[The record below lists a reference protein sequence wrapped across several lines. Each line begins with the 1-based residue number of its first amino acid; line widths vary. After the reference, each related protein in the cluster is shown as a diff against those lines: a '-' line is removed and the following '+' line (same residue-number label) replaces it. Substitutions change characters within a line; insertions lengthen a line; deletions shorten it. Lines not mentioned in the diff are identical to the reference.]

1 MKIQKSTIY
10 FVIGFILLLLLGY
23 AAYYTFSGSQYIS
36 AKKAKQMIKSKEIVH
51 VIDVRTQAE
60 WNLGHY
66 KNAIHFPSANINQE
80 SIKKVLPK
88 MNVKKTD
95 GILTYCNSGQR
106 ARAAAEK
113 LEKAGY
119 KNTYYIA
126 GNHLTIQ

>member
-10 FVIGFILLLLLGY
+10 LVVGLILLFFLGY

-36 AKKAKQMIKSKEIVH
+36 SKKAKQMIKTGKIKH
-51 VIDVRTQAE
+51 VIDVRTETE

-66 KNAIHFPSANINQE
+66 KNAIHFPSGDVTQE
-80 SIKKVLPK
+80 TIRNLLPK

-95 GILTYCNSGQR
+95 GILVYCNSGQR
-106 ARAAAEK
+106 ARAVAEK
-113 LEKAGY
+113 LEKADY